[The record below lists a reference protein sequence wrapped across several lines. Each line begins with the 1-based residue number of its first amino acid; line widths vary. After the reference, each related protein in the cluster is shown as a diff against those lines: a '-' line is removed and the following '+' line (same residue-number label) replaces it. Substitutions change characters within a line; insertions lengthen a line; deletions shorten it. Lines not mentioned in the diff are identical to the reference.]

1 MLDDILVSDWMTVAP
16 FTVEHNTSI
25 MDTYKMMKVHNIRR
39 LPVMKNDRLI
49 GIVTLGDIR
58 EARPSNAS
66 ALSVWETN
74 YLLTKL
80 LVREVMTYSP
90 ITVSPSDSVQSAAQL
105 MLEKKIGGLPVVN
118 DEGHLVGILTESDIF
133 RMVVSRDVEIHQH

>member
-1 MLDDILVSDWMTVAP
+1 MLANVLVSDWMSVTP

-25 MDTYKMMKVHNIRR
+25 MDTYKTMKTHNVRR
-39 LPVMKNDRLI
+39 LPVMKNGQLI

-66 ALSVWETN
+66 ALSVWENN
-74 YLLTKL
+74 YLLAKL
-80 LVREVMTYSP
+80 LVREVMTFNP
-90 ITVSPSDSVQSAAQL
+90 ITISPTDSMQSAAQL
-105 MLEKKIGGLPVVN
+105 MLEKKIGGLPVVS

-133 RMVVSRDVEIHQH
+133 RMVVSSNVESHTN

>member
-1 MLDDILVSDWMTVAP
+1 MLDDILVNDWMTVAP

-25 MDTYKMMKVHNIRR
+25 MDTYKIMKTHNVRR
-39 LPVMKNDRLI
+39 LPVMKNGRLI

-66 ALSVWETN
+66 ALSVWENN

-80 LVREVMTYSP
+80 LVREVMTFNP
-90 ITVSPSDSVQSAAQL
+90 ITVSPTDSIQSAAQL
-105 MLEKKIGGLPVVN
+105 MLEKKIGGLPVVS
-118 DEGHLVGILTESDIF
+118 DEGNLVGILTESDIF
-133 RMVVSRDVEIHQH
+133 RMVVSSNVEIHTN